1 MMVPLI
7 RRVIETIFSL
17 TCFSAA
23 IGIGLAASITDADVN
38 NTTLPAHSY
47 LLLGTC
53 QSDIASFKRK
63 YDHTLWCPPWETN
76 VTYNHYADY
85 QLHVIYF
92 LNTKIHNGYGGWMK
106 EQLKYVPPS
115 AALKI
120 VSVAYD
126 CENETIM
133 QGMYRHLVASRNGS
147 TLLECHDE
155 AERETFE
162 YHGIHAMWEIGQV
175 NSGRDDIVFYFH
187 SKGLTHYKE
196 WKDYEANDN
205 LFKLT
210 EKTLGEVDLVFEVF
224 DLFPEVDKVGNKMS
238 ELGWVWYNFMF
249 ARGSYLKRVAE
260 PIISSNRHY
269 YEAWIANVDG
279 KRLGDGYSHHAD
291 NSYKKHRIPNMGT
304 YYSPA
309 DGTWNRWDDKEWKV
323 PNPSPVLPRHSGL
336 LFTCISFCTVCLV
349 IRFLQVVTRT
359 LKRRDKKHHWV

>member
-133 QGMYRHLVASRNGS
+133 QDMYRHLVASRNGS

-269 YEAWIANVDG
+269 YEAWIANVVASVWGMDIAIVPIILTKSTEFQTWEHITFLLMEPGIDG
-279 KRLGDGYSHHAD
+279 MIKNGKFR
-291 NSYKKHRIPNMGT
+291 T
-304 YYSPA
+304 
-309 DGTWNRWDDKEWKV
+309 
-323 PNPSPVLPRHSGL
+323 L
-336 LFTCISFCTVCLV
+336 LLCCLV
-349 IRFLQVVTRT
+349 TVVCC
-359 LKRRDKKHHWV
+359 LLVFHFAQYVW

>member
-1 MMVPLI
+1 MRCCPLPPA
-7 RRVIETIFSL
+7 VDPKA
-17 TCFSAA
+17 SAA
-23 IGIGLAASITDADVN
+23 G
-38 NTTLPAHSY
+38 
-47 LLLGTC
+47 
-53 QSDIASFKRK
+53 
-63 YDHTLWCPPWETN
+63 
-76 VTYNHYADY
+76 
-85 QLHVIYF
+85 
-92 LNTKIHNGYGGWMK
+92 
-106 EQLKYVPPS
+106 QLKYEWRILSSHDRQV
-115 AALKI
+115 
-120 VSVAYD
+120 
-126 CENETIM
+126 
-133 QGMYRHLVASRNGS
+133 MYRNLVASRNGSS

-224 DLFPEVDKVGNKMS
+224 DLFPEVNKVGNKMS

-260 PIISSNRHY
+260 PIISS
-269 YEAWIANVDG
+269 VC
-279 KRLGDGYSHHAD
+279 
-291 NSYKKHRIPNMGT
+291 
-304 YYSPA
+304 YSPT

-323 PNPSPVLPRHSGL
+323 QDPPMLPNHSGSGL

-349 IRFLQVVTRT
+349 
-359 LKRRDKKHHWV
+359 